1 MASKNEVMALQLGG
15 HINAGDCARLPS
27 VANLFLAPPS
37 TNKKA
42 FVQAPRILALFKD
55 REARRDTKQQPWTE
69 FQLAEG
75 EYHELER
82 QLKRDESLFG
92 FVQDKIRCVG
102 SGQDRTPS

>member
-1 MASKNEVMALQLGG
+1 MPSKNETIALQLAG
-15 HINAGDCARLPS
+15 HVGTGDCARLSS

-37 TNKKA
+37 TNKQA

-55 REARRDTKQQPWTE
+55 REAGRGTKQQPWTE

-75 EYHELER
+75 EYDELER

-92 FVQDKIRCVG
+92 FVQDKIR
-102 SGQDRTPS
+102 

>member
-1 MASKNEVMALQLGG
+1 MPSKNDIMALQLAG
-15 HINAGDCARLPS
+15 HINTGDGARLSS
-27 VANLFLAPPS
+27 VANLSLTPPS

-55 REARRDTKQQPWTE
+55 REAGRDTKQQPWTE

-92 FVQDKIRCVG
+92 FVQDKIR
-102 SGQDRTPS
+102 